1 MVVGNVPEA
10 ADFVVIGAGPGGYTA
25 ALEAARRGRKVM
37 LIDRAGESG
46 VGGVCLNVGCIP
58 SKALIEAADLYHR
71 AVHARDLGLPVVNG
85 PFDLD
90 RFHAFRKRVV
100 SGLADGVRG
109 QLRAAKVEIVAG
121 TATLTDM
128 HVLVINTP
136 DNQARFVQFKS
147 LVIATGS
154 LPVELPNLPFSAH
167 VLDSTAFLE
176 QDALP
181 EKLTVVGG
189 GYIGLELGTAAAK
202 LGASVTIVEA
212 ETALLPTMPDV
223 LGGPLHRRLSALGVE
238 VQLNAQVID
247 FDGVTVT
254 VRKANGEHTQ
264 HLADRVL
271 SAVGRR
277 PNTPDLGLEMVL
289 GNRPEGLLAVN
300 PDRLVTRDIAAIG
313 DVTPGPALAHK
324 ATAEAAVA
332 VQALC
337 GEQVAFEPAAIP
349 AIIFSDPE
357 IGSAGLSHAAAS
369 EIGMQA
375 QRTRLPLGVSGRA
388 ATLGA
393 REGFAEIVWDRDS
406 GAVVGVHI
414 AAPHASELIAEA
426 VLAIEMG
433 VTVEDLSLIVH
444 PHPTLSELLTET
456 AAQAH
461 MQGETT

>member
-1 MVVGNVPEA
+1 M
-10 ADFVVIGAGPGGYTA
+10 
-25 ALEAARRGRKVM
+25 
-37 LIDRAGESG
+37 
-46 VGGVCLNVGCIP
+46 
-58 SKALIEAADLYHR
+58 
-71 AVHARDLGLPVVNG
+71 
-85 PFDLD
+85 
-90 RFHAFRKRVV
+90 
-100 SGLADGVRG
+100 
-109 QLRAAKVEIVAG
+109 
-121 TATLTDM
+121 
-128 HVLVINTP
+128 
-136 DNQARFVQFKS
+136 
-147 LVIATGS
+147 
-154 LPVELPNLPFSAH
+154 
-167 VLDSTAFLE
+167 
-176 QDALP
+176 
-181 EKLTVVGG
+181 
-189 GYIGLELGTAAAK
+189 
-202 LGASVTIVEA
+202 
-212 ETALLPTMPDV
+212 
-223 LGGPLHRRLSALGVE
+223 
-238 VQLNAQVID
+238 
-247 FDGVTVT
+247 TVT

-433 VTVEDLSLIVH
+433 VTDEDLSLIVH